1 MRRKRKGIQE
11 EGTKKEKKK
20 KKRQRRW
27 EIKRGGEKWK
37 KNTHQTIESIK
48 KKDAVAAE
56 SKNNRLIRKEHL
68 RSDSGRDEFQHF
80 SLVAKKKQRMEGN
93 TMEGIFFFYL
103 KKGRKRGI
111 FCWARFDS
119 PLPGFTGF
127 FFIPAERIKRK
138 LLVIDH
144 STKMQHK
151 KMDEKKRD
159 EHAAQVTHRLF
170 IAWIERNWVGK

>member
-93 TMEGIFFFYL
+93 TMEGIFFF
-103 KKGRKRGI
+103 
-111 FCWARFDS
+111 
-119 PLPGFTGF
+119 T
-127 FFIPAERIKRK
+127 
-138 LLVIDH
+138 
-144 STKMQHK
+144 
-151 KMDEKKRD
+151 
-159 EHAAQVTHRLF
+159 
-170 IAWIERNWVGK
+170 